1 MSRKPRNQGRKP
13 KPRSAAQQRGS
24 AAMTQVMNAGEVLN
38 DQERLVWRVQASTQ
52 RKKGIA
58 FFKQV
63 NLRRVRRGEQW
74 IRLPPPSKL
83 YDGLPILNRL
93 VIQNQRG
100 RLILKLELRRPPS
113 APTTVWGA
121 TPCNLGLER
130 PDKCPRLGWLSAPR
144 DGVCDISRQYYQK
157 HGEYL
162 KTHSVHLIGKRIFIR
177 TRLETDTGPGLYEE
191 VNAVV
196 PAPQS
201 RAGRPKSPI
210 PFEAPS

>member
-1 MSRKPRNQGRKP
+1 MSRKPRKEGRKP
-13 KPRSAAQQRGS
+13 KGRSAAQQLGS
-24 AAMTQVMNAGEVLN
+24 AAMTQVMNAWEELN

-74 IRLPPPSKL
+74 IRLPPRFKV
-83 YDGLPILNRL
+83 YDGLPILDRL
-93 VIQNQRG
+93 VIQNRAG
-100 RLILKLELRRPPS
+100 RLTLKLELRRPPS

-121 TPCNLGLER
+121 LPCNRGLER
-130 PDKCPRLGWLSAPR
+130 PDKCPRLGWLSVPE

-162 KTHSVHLIGKRIFIR
+162 KAHSVHLTGKRIFIR
-177 TRLETDTGPGLYEE
+177 TRRESDDGPALYEE
-191 VNAVV
+191 VKALV
-196 PAPQS
+196 PAPEGQP
-201 RAGRPKSPI
+201 GR
-210 PFEAPS
+210 